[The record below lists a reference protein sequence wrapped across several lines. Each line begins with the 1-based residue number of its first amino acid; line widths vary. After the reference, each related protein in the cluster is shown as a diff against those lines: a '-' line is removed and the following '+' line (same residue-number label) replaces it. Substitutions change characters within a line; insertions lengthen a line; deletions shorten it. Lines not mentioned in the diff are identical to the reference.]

1 MYLTDLATVHLKFS
15 FRHALTICVCITAFL
30 TGPMSTRGHV
40 TCDRW
45 LRTGMTTS
53 FVQTWTS
60 RDRNGTTC
68 NHLQEVGYHKSR
80 YTCRLVVRLFSKR
93 RRRFDGQ
100 EHSAINVHKTLDVT
114 VGSLTDVV
122 QTL

>member
-1 MYLTDLATVHLKFS
+1 MRQMAKDCYDHKLRTDSSHG
-15 FRHALTICVCITAFL
+15 H
-30 TGPMSTRGHV
+30 HV
-40 TCDRW
+40 T
-45 LRTGMTTS
+45 
-53 FVQTWTS
+53 
-60 RDRNGTTC
+60 NGTTC

-80 YTCRLVVRLFSKR
+80 YTCRLVIRLFSKR

-100 EHSAINVHKTLDVT
+100 EHSAINVHKTLDVA